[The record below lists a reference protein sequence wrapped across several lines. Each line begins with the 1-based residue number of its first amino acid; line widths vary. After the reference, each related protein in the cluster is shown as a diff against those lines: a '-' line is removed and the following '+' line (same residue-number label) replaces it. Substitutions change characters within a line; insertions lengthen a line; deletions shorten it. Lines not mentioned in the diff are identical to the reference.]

1 MSITITRALL
11 DNLFV
16 GFSAKFNGAFL
27 GYKPRWQQIAMLA
40 PSSARENHYGWLKGL
55 KKMREWLGDRQAAA
69 LETDGYRIINKA
81 YENTVDVSRFDLED
95 DQVGIYSPMF
105 EDLGQTA
112 AELPDQLV
120 FALLKAGF
128 ATNCYDGQFFFDTDH
143 PVIGSDGNPT
153 TWSNSGGG
161 AGEGWY
167 LLCTKRPVKPLIYQE
182 RQKAKLTRMD
192 REEDEQVFNQAKF
205 RYGVDTRGNVG
216 YGLPQ
221 LAYGSKQALNAANY
235 GAARASIMSRTGD
248 FGRPL
253 GLVPDTL
260 VVSPANE
267 AAARALLVAQKD
279 AAGADNVWF
288 GTAELIVEPLLA

>member
-1 MSITITRALL
+1 MSVTITRALL

-16 GFSAKFNGAFL
+16 GFSAKFNGALL
-27 GYKPRWQQIAMLA
+27 GYKPRWDKIAMLA
-40 PSSARENHYGWLKGL
+40 PSSARENHYGWLKNL
-55 KKMREWLGDRQAAA
+55 KKMREWIGDRQAAA
-69 LETDGYRIINKA
+69 LETDGYRVANKPF
-81 YENTVDVSRFDLED
+81 ENTVDVSRFDIED
-95 DQVGIYSPMF
+95 DQVGIYAPMF
-105 EDLGQTA
+105 DDLGQTA

-128 ATNCYDGQFFFDTDH
+128 ASNCYDGQFFFDTDH
-143 PVIGSDGNPT
+143 PVLDANGAPT

-167 LLCTKRPVKPLIYQE
+167 LLCTKRAVKPLIFQE
-182 RQKAKLTRMD
+182 RTKPKLTRMD
-192 REEDEQVFNQAKF
+192 RDEDEQVFNQARF
-205 RYGVDTRGNVG
+205 RYGVDARCAVG

-221 LAYGSKQALNAANY
+221 LAYGSKQALNKANY
-235 GAARASIMSRTGD
+235 EAARASIMSRTGD

-260 VVSPANE
+260 VVGPTNE
-267 AAARALLVAQKD
+267 GAARALLFAQKD

-288 GTAELIVEPLLA
+288 NTAELIVEPLLA